1 MEDISIT
8 VIRLLRQELEQI
20 IEEGDRNVTQAE
32 AEERRRK
39 KEEEKQQR
47 VMERKTISSRS
58 RRQMKREAILKEVD
72 DQWKHQEAQIEKRLK
87 EKRIDTAR
95 TSRLRSPN

>member
-1 MEDISIT
+1 
-8 VIRLLRQELEQI
+8 
-20 IEEGDRNVTQAE
+20 
-32 AEERRRK
+32 
-39 KEEEKQQR
+39 
-47 VMERKTISSRS
+47 MERKTISSRS

-72 DQWKHQEAQIEKRLK
+72 DQWKHQEGQIEKRLK